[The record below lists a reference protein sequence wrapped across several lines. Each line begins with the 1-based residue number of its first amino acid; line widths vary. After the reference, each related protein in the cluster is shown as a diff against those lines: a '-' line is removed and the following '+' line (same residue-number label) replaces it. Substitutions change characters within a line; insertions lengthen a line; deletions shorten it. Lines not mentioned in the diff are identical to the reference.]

1 MADAEKEL
9 ENRLLEVGNRLASP
23 PSDVD
28 ELLGLLDLTESFL
41 VRVDQ
46 SPSPSMSA
54 ALNPVINALVS
65 EELFKHLDLN
75 VKVGVASCISE
86 ITRITAPEAPYNDDL
101 MKVVFHKIV
110 ETFKRLDDISSR
122 SYTKRVSI
130 LETVAKVRSCVVM
143 LDLEC
148 DALILEMFQH
158 FLKTLRSNHS
168 EKVFSSIETIMTL
181 VLEESEDISS
191 ELLSFLLAC
200 AKKDS
205 EDVVPAARRLVE
217 KVIVNCGAKL
227 KPYLVEVVQSMGA
240 SLSEYSD
247 IIGTICQGKSE
258 AHDGL
263 HSSREHMA
271 EDSKL
276 SDRTISD
283 DLPQGPELREPEVGY
298 PAEDDR
304 ATEKPGKLVMSNGT
318 DETAKIADVDSMAQP
333 ILEEQK
339 PENLETEVVGRDDI
353 SNHSTKT
360 EIGHK
365 TGSSIQVN
373 EGTDHSQVDS
383 DKEASAMPNR
393 SEIHVKEAH
402 SSNSDCPS
410 GKETEAAASLQSD
423 KKDIEPLSCS
433 GNGAVQIASPTVNAD
448 VPVAPRPKR
457 GRPPGSKTGVKQRDR
472 HKSDFKSDH
481 TSEKTAAPGGIDP
494 KQDADFT
501 GNSGGKSQKRSAK
514 KVHAESAADGD
525 TPTAAAIPSTKDA
538 DVKNAAGVKPTK
550 QTGKKEVP
558 RKLPE
563 VGSSG
568 GHKSKVKHR
577 KGKALIEED
586 ASEEMSLKDMISK
599 KSASK
604 MLREQSHLTDSV
616 KRKARRKRASG
627 LEETLEAED
636 VKTDLG
642 VELVGS
648 KVKVW
653 WPDDNEFYHGTID
666 SFDPVTRRHKVY
678 YEDGDVELLFLND
691 ERWKLIESRSTKEG
705 GQAKETLSL
714 EGSLEGKQ
722 RNKKLKSLDSGFKP
736 AKEPVPENSDVSRGK
751 SQPDGDESSSKLA
764 SGKRPRGRPK
774 GSSTKRTPKS
784 PSGKPK
790 EKPLN
795 KFQES
800 SSTPSKNKEEL
811 GKDTKDDSSETIS
824 DDTPMGSIKA
834 KYETPKA
841 DSNPKANVSKSG
853 TKVKNVKSNKNTSK
867 SAEKAVDTTA
877 KTRSV
882 DATTDKKLKE
892 VTSKMSLERSRRKRK
907 ASRTPASE
915 GKHDANGSKVKAK
928 AKVEETAT
936 PAVKTPTDSD
946 KGREN
951 PAMSG
956 KNQRRKGHS

>member
-46 SPSPSMSA
+46 SPSSSMSA

-158 FLKTLRSNHS
+158 FLKTIRSNHS

-191 ELLSFLLAC
+191 ELLSCLLAC

-217 KVIVNCGAKL
+217 TVIVNCGAKL

-240 SLSEYSD
+240 PLSEYSD

-333 ILEEQK
+333 ILQEQK

-353 SNHSTKT
+353 SNHNTKT

-373 EGTDHSQVDS
+373 EGTDHSQVES

-410 GKETEAAASLQSD
+410 GKETEAAASLHSD

-448 VPVAPRPKR
+448 APVAPRPKR
-457 GRPPGSKTGVKQRDR
+457 GRPPGSKTGVKRRDR
-472 HKSDFKSDH
+472 RKSDFKSDH
-481 TSEKTAAPGGIDP
+481 TSEKTAAPEGIDP

-501 GNSGGKSQKRSAK
+501 GNSGGKSQKRSGK
-514 KVHAESAADGD
+514 KVQAESAADGD

-568 GHKSKVKHR
+568 EHKSNIKHR

-604 MLREQSHLTDSV
+604 MLKEQSHLTDSV

-636 VKTDLG
+636 AKTDLG
-642 VELVGS
+642 AELVGS

-653 WPDDNEFYHGTID
+653 WPDDNEFYDGTVE
-666 SFDPVTRRHKVY
+666 SFDPVTRRHKVF
-678 YEDGDVELLFLND
+678 YEDGDVEMLFLND
-691 ERWKLIESRSTKEG
+691 ERWKLIESSSAKEG
-705 GQAKETLSL
+705 GQAKKTLSL

-722 RNKKLKSLDSGFKP
+722 RNKKLKSLDSGSIP

-774 GSSTKRTPKS
+774 GSWT
-784 PSGKPK
+784 
-790 EKPLN
+790 
-795 KFQES
+795 
-800 SSTPSKNKEEL
+800 
-811 GKDTKDDSSETIS
+811 
-824 DDTPMGSIKA
+824 
-834 KYETPKA
+834 
-841 DSNPKANVSKSG
+841 
-853 TKVKNVKSNKNTSK
+853 
-867 SAEKAVDTTA
+867 
-877 KTRSV
+877 
-882 DATTDKKLKE
+882 
-892 VTSKMSLERSRRKRK
+892 
-907 ASRTPASE
+907 
-915 GKHDANGSKVKAK
+915 
-928 AKVEETAT
+928 
-936 PAVKTPTDSD
+936 
-946 KGREN
+946 
-951 PAMSG
+951 
-956 KNQRRKGHS
+956 KGHPNPLLANLKRNL

>member
-110 ETFKRLDDISSR
+110 ETFQKLDDTSSR

-148 DALILEMFQH
+148 DALILEMFHH
-158 FLKTLRSNHS
+158 FLKTIRSNHS

-191 ELLSFLLAC
+191 ELLSCLLAC
-200 AKKDS
+200 AKKNS

-217 KVIVNCGAKL
+217 KVLVNCGAKL
-227 KPYLVEVVQSMGA
+227 KPYLVEAVQSMGA
-240 SLSEYSD
+240 PLSEYSD

-276 SDRTISD
+276 SDRTICD

-318 DETAKIADVDSMAQP
+318 NQMVKIGDADSVAQP
-333 ILEEQK
+333 KFEEPK

-360 EIGHK
+360 QIGHK
-365 TGSSIQVN
+365 TGSSIQAN
-373 EGTDHSQVDS
+373 EVTDHSHVDS

-410 GKETEAAASLQSD
+410 GKETEVAASLQSD
-423 KKDIEPLSCS
+423 KKDIEPMSCS
-433 GNGAVQIASPTVNAD
+433 GNGDVQVASATINAD
-448 VPVAPRPKR
+448 VPAAPRPKR
-457 GRPPGSKTGVKQRDR
+457 GRPPGSKTGVRQKDR
-472 HKSDFKSDH
+472 RKSDFKSDH
-481 TSEKTAAPGGIDP
+481 SSDKTAAPGGIDP

-501 GNSGGKSQKRSAK
+501 GNPGGKSQKRSGK

-525 TPTAAAIPSTKDA
+525 TPTVAAISSAKDA
-538 DVKNAAGVKPTK
+538 DIKNAAGVKPTK

-563 VGSSG
+563 AGSSE
-568 GHKSKVKHR
+568 HKSSIKR
-577 KGKALIEED
+577 QKGKALIEEG
-586 ASEEMSLKDMISK
+586 ASEEMSLKEMISK

-604 MLREQSHLTDSV
+604 MLKERSHLSDSV

-636 VKTDLG
+636 SKTDLG
-642 VELVGS
+642 EELVGS

-666 SFDPVTRRHKVY
+666 SFDTVTKRHTVFY
-678 YEDGDVELLFLND
+678 DDGDVEVLFLND
-691 ERWKLIESRSTKEG
+691 ERWKLIESGSAKAG

-722 RNKKLKSLDSGFKP
+722 RNKKFKSLDSGSKP
-736 AKEPVPENSDVSRGK
+736 GKEAVPENSDVSRGK

-774 GSSTKRTPKS
+774 GSATKRTPKS
-784 PSGKPK
+784 TSGKPK

-800 SSTPSKNKEEL
+800 DSTASKNKEEP

-834 KYETPKA
+834 KYEAPKA
-841 DSNPKANVSKSG
+841 DSNPKTDASKSG
-853 TKVKNVKSNKNTSK
+853 TKVKNAKSNKKTSK
-867 SAEKAVDTTA
+867 SAENAVDTTA
-877 KTRSV
+877 KTHSV
-882 DATTDKKLKE
+882 DVTTDKKLKE
-892 VTSKMSLERSRRKRK
+892 VTSRGSSEGSRRKRK
-907 ASRTPASE
+907 ASRTPASD

-928 AKVEETAT
+928 AKVEETVT
-936 PAVKTPTDSD
+936 PAKTPTDSD
-946 KGREN
+946 KGRET
-951 PAMSG
+951 PAMTG